1 MPGRRFWILAA
12 SLSLSVAAMAAEP
25 ARTAASAP
33 AGPVLTGEVRYE
45 DGGKVAIATD
55 AEFVSG
61 DTFLSAKKLRFDTRT
76 GVILAEGEV
85 VYATKGL
92 RILGAKVMI
101 DPRADIIEATDVR
114 FGRAPVYFT
123 AESLRIV
130 KGDRQIKG
138 VRVWNNEPSA
148 AGMHLKIAEAA
159 YVEKE
164 DWLSLRSATPYVAGV
179 PLFSLPYYG
188 QSGLDFP
195 DDIMLNTGSED
206 KQGRFLR
213 STILT
218 RISPSLSVGGLVDY
232 YSSSGI
238 LVGPAL
244 RFDNA
249 QTPGA
254 VTRWKGNLQSGW
266 IDDQSTPV
274 ADLFGRLPDP
284 QRAFLTGD
292 INGRT
297 PDGVEIAG
305 NVFAQTDPD
314 VLRDFRPFLIGQSGN
329 PQFNLEVVKP
339 YEGGYLSAALT
350 AKTDNYQDVVQKL
363 PEFRY
368 DLPTTVAGAD
378 GWSRRAFLSVG
389 YFSERPSA
397 ELPLADFQAATLSAD
412 AWSTAR
418 IDGYYG
424 FSRTMVAGDWL
435 TFRPVAGV
443 RTTGWSDGLNGQG
456 AATKVIGQAG
466 FDVEGLF
473 TGSWS
478 VDAPNW
484 SIDGLRH
491 SVRPL
496 FQYRVMPGADRE
508 VGITPMTQRAVSVSV
523 LEELDLADRLDA
535 ASTTDRQ
542 AMRFGIRNTIETRDA
557 VLGSRE
563 LLRAD
568 LFTDWRQGPT
578 DAETG
583 RTDLLGSLSV
593 SPASWITLTSS
604 ARLPN
609 GGGAARESLQTIALN
624 SGDFWRTSFSWVELN
639 QATQARQL
647 LWDGRVRLNSI
658 YSLVSGLN
666 YDARLDQA
674 TLIWAGLIQRVGNS
688 WELEYGVNKRMDPL
702 NRGIS
707 SLGFH
712 LRVRLFKF

>member
-1 MPGRRFWILAA
+1 
-12 SLSLSVAAMAAEP
+12 MAAEP
-25 ARTAASAP
+25 P
-33 AGPVLTGEVRYE
+33 AGAPDRRATFEFKSIVTSENGHVT
-45 DGGKVAIATD
+45 VATD
-55 AEFVSG
+55 GRLETANA
-61 DTFLSAKKLRFDTRT
+61 FLSAKMIRRDDRT
-76 GVILAEGEV
+76 GLIIAEGDV
-85 VYATKGL
+85 VYTTKEL
-92 RILGAKVMI
+92 RILGARIMI
-101 DPRADIIEATDVR
+101 DTRADVIEATDVR

-130 KGDRQIKG
+130 KGDKQIKG

-148 AGMHLKIAEAA
+148 AGMHLKIAEAS

-164 DWLSLRSATPYVAGV
+164 DWLSLRSATPYVAGL
-179 PLFSLPYYG
+179 PLFNLPYYG

-195 DDIMLNTGSED
+195 YEIMLNTGSED

-213 STILT
+213 SSILT
-218 RISPSLSVGGLVDY
+218 RVSPSLYAGGNVDF
-232 YSSSGI
+232 YSNSGI
-238 LVGPAL
+238 MVGPAL
-244 RFDNA
+244 RFDNSRV
-249 QTPGA
+249 PGA
-254 VTRWKGNLQSGW
+254 ATRWKGRLQSGW

-274 ADLFGRLPDP
+274 ADLFGRLPDS
-284 QRAFLTGD
+284 QRSFVTGD

-297 PDGVEIAG
+297 ADGLEVAG
-305 NVFAQTDPD
+305 NLFAQTDPD
-314 VLRDFRPFLIGQSGN
+314 VLRDFRPFLIGQAGN
-329 PQFNLEVVKP
+329 PQLNLEVVRP

-368 DLPTTVAGAD
+368 DLPTTIAVAD

-397 ELPLADFQAATLSAD
+397 ELTSANFQAATLSAD
-412 AWSTAR
+412 AWSAAR

-478 VDAPNW
+478 ADAPNW
-484 SIDGLRH
+484 GINGLRH
-491 SVRPL
+491 SARPL

-508 VGITPMTQRAVSVSV
+508 VGVVPMTQRAVSVSV

-542 AMRFGIRNTIETRDA
+542 SMRFGIRNTLETRDA
-557 VLGSRE
+557 VNGSRE

-593 SPASWITLTSS
+593 SPASWLTFNSS
-604 ARLPN
+604 VRMPN

-624 SGDFWRTSFSWVELN
+624 SGDFWRTSLSWVELR
-639 QATQARQL
+639 QATSARQL
-647 LWDGRVRLNSI
+647 VWDGRVRLNSV

-666 YDARLDQA
+666 YDAQLDQA
-674 TLIWAGLIQRVGNS
+674 TLLWAGLIQRVGNS
-688 WELEYGVNKRMDPL
+688 WEVEYGVNKRMDPL

>member
-1 MPGRRFWILAA
+1 
-12 SLSLSVAAMAAEP
+12 MAAEP
-25 ARTAASAP
+25 P
-33 AGPVLTGEVRYE
+33 AGAPDRRATFEFKSIVTSENGHVT
-45 DGGKVAIATD
+45 VATD
-55 AEFVSG
+55 GRLETANA
-61 DTFLSAKKLRFDTRT
+61 FLSAKMIRRDDRT
-76 GVILAEGEV
+76 GLIIAEGDV
-85 VYATKGL
+85 VYTTKEL
-92 RILGAKVMI
+92 RILGARIMI
-101 DPRADIIEATDVR
+101 DTRADVIEATDVR

-130 KGDRQIKG
+130 KGDKQIKG

-148 AGMHLKIAEAA
+148 AGMHLKIAEAS

-164 DWLSLRSATPYVAGV
+164 DWLSLRSATPYVAGL
-179 PLFSLPYYG
+179 PLFNLPYYG

-195 DDIMLNTGSED
+195 YEIMLNTGSED

-213 STILT
+213 SSILT
-218 RISPSLSVGGLVDY
+218 RVSPSLYAGGNVDF
-232 YSSSGI
+232 YSNSGI
-238 LVGPAL
+238 MVGPAL
-244 RFDNA
+244 RFDNSRV
-249 QTPGA
+249 PGA
-254 VTRWKGNLQSGW
+254 ATRWKGRLQSGW

-274 ADLFGRLPDP
+274 ADLFGRLPDS
-284 QRAFLTGD
+284 QRSFVTGD

-297 PDGVEIAG
+297 ADGLEVAG
-305 NVFAQTDPD
+305 NLFAQTDPD
-314 VLRDFRPFLIGQSGN
+314 VLRDFRPFLIGQAGN
-329 PQFNLEVVKP
+329 PQFNLEVVRP

-368 DLPTTVAGAD
+368 DLPTTIAGAD

-397 ELPLADFQAATLSAD
+397 ELTSANFQAATLSAD
-412 AWSTAR
+412 AWSAAR

-478 VDAPNW
+478 ADAPNW
-484 SIDGLRH
+484 GINGLRH
-491 SVRPL
+491 SARPL

-508 VGITPMTQRAVSVSV
+508 VGVVPMTQRAVSVSV

-542 AMRFGIRNTIETRDA
+542 SMRFGIRNTLETRDA
-557 VLGSRE
+557 VNGSRE

-593 SPASWITLTSS
+593 SPASWLTFNSS
-604 ARLPN
+604 VRMPN

-624 SGDFWRTSFSWVELN
+624 SGDFWRTSLSWVELR
-639 QATQARQL
+639 QATSARQL
-647 LWDGRVRLNSI
+647 VWDGRVRLNSV

-666 YDARLDQA
+666 YDAQLDQA
-674 TLIWAGLIQRVGNS
+674 TLLWAGLIQRVGNS
-688 WELEYGVNKRMDPL
+688 WEVEYGVNKRMDPL

>member
-1 MPGRRFWILAA
+1 MPGRCFWILAA
-12 SLSLSVAAMAAEP
+12 SLSLTAAMAAEP
-25 ARTAASAP
+25 P
-33 AGPVLTGEVRYE
+33 AGAPDRRATFEFKSIVTSENGHVT
-45 DGGKVAIATD
+45 VATD
-55 AEFVSG
+55 GRLETANA
-61 DTFLSAKKLRFDTRT
+61 FLSAKMIRRDDRT
-76 GVILAEGEV
+76 GLIIAEGDV
-85 VYATKGL
+85 VYTTKEL
-92 RILGAKVMI
+92 RILGARIMI
-101 DPRADIIEATDVR
+101 DTRADVIEATDVR

-130 KGDRQIKG
+130 KGDKQIKG

-148 AGMHLKIAEAA
+148 AGMHLKIAEAS

-164 DWLSLRSATPYVAGV
+164 DWLSLRSATPYVAGL
-179 PLFSLPYYG
+179 PLFNLPYYG

-195 DDIMLNTGSED
+195 YEIMLNTGSED

-213 STILT
+213 SSILT
-218 RISPSLSVGGLVDY
+218 RVSPSLYAGGNVDF
-232 YSSSGI
+232 YSNSGI
-238 LVGPAL
+238 MVGPAL
-244 RFDNA
+244 RFDNSRV
-249 QTPGA
+249 PGA
-254 VTRWKGNLQSGW
+254 ATRWKGRLQSGW

-274 ADLFGRLPDP
+274 ADLFGRLPDS
-284 QRAFLTGD
+284 QRSFVTGD

-297 PDGVEIAG
+297 ADGLEVAG
-305 NVFAQTDPD
+305 NLFAQTDPD
-314 VLRDFRPFLIGQSGN
+314 VLRDFRPFLIGQAGN
-329 PQFNLEVVKP
+329 PQLNLEVVRP

-368 DLPTTVAGAD
+368 DLPTTIAGAD

-397 ELPLADFQAATLSAD
+397 ELTSANFQAATLSAD
-412 AWSTAR
+412 AWSAAR

-478 VDAPNW
+478 ADAPNW
-484 SIDGLRH
+484 GINGLRH
-491 SVRPL
+491 SARPL

-508 VGITPMTQRAVSVSV
+508 VGVVPMTQRAVSVSV

-542 AMRFGIRNTIETRDA
+542 SMRFGIRNTLETRDA
-557 VLGSRE
+557 VNGSRE

-593 SPASWITLTSS
+593 SPASWLTFNSS
-604 ARLPN
+604 VRMPN

-624 SGDFWRTSFSWVELN
+624 SGDFWRTSLSWVELR
-639 QATQARQL
+639 QATSARQL
-647 LWDGRVRLNSI
+647 VWDGRVRLNSV

-666 YDARLDQA
+666 YDAQLDQA
-674 TLIWAGLIQRVGNS
+674 TLLWAGLIQRVGNS
-688 WELEYGVNKRMDPL
+688 WEVEYGVNKRMDPL